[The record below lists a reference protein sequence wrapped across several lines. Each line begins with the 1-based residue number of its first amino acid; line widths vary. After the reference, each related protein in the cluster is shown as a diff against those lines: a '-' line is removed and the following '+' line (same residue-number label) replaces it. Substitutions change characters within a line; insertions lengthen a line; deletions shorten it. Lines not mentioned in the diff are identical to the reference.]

1 MSDNSNE
8 FYDVKISRDIIN
20 EKERNVITDSLVK
33 NEEMRSNSIH
43 SDNSDSVYHINQP
56 GNKCLFV
63 VAVIFG
69 IAISAVC
76 IYVFFI
82 FYEHNTSRI

>member
-1 MSDNSNE
+1 MINNFNDNSNE
-8 FYDVKISRDIIN
+8 FYDVKISRDITN

-76 IYVFFI
+76 IYVFYI
-82 FYEHNTSRI
+82 FL

>member
-1 MSDNSNE
+1 MSNNSNDNSNE

-20 EKERNVITDSLVK
+20 EKERNVITNTLIK

-76 IYVFFI
+76 IYVFYI
-82 FYEHNTSRI
+82 FL

>member
-1 MSDNSNE
+1 MMSEHSNE
-8 FYDVKISRDIIN
+8 FYDVKISRDITN
-20 EKERNVITDSLVK
+20 EKERNVITNTLIK

-63 VAVIFG
+63 LAVILA

-82 FYEHNTSRI
+82 FV

>member
-76 IYVFFI
+76 IYVFYI
-82 FYEHNTSRI
+82 FL

>member
-20 EKERNVITDSLVK
+20 EKERNVITNTLIK

-63 VAVIFG
+63 LAVILA

-82 FYEHNTSRI
+82 FV

>member
-1 MSDNSNE
+1 MMSEHSNE
-8 FYDVKISRDIIN
+8 FYDVKISRDITN
-20 EKERNVITDSLVK
+20 EKERNVITNTLIK

-76 IYVFFI
+76 IYVFYI
-82 FYEHNTSRI
+82 FL

>member
-82 FYEHNTSRI
+82 FI

>member
-1 MSDNSNE
+1 MNDNSNE

-76 IYVFFI
+76 IYVFYI
-82 FYEHNTSRI
+82 FL

>member
-1 MSDNSNE
+1 MSNNSNDNSNE

-76 IYVFFI
+76 IYVFYI
-82 FYEHNTSRI
+82 FL

>member
-20 EKERNVITDSLVK
+20 EKEKNIITNTLIK

-43 SDNSDSVYHINQP
+43 SDNSDNVYHINQP
-56 GNKCLFV
+56 GNKCLFAL
-63 VAVIFG
+63 AVILS
-69 IAISAVC
+69 IAISAAC

-82 FYEHNTSRI
+82 FV

>member
-1 MSDNSNE
+1 MSDNSNDNSNE

-33 NEEMRSNSIH
+33 SEKMRSNSIH

-56 GNKCLFV
+56 GNKCLFAL
-63 VAVIFG
+63 AVILG
-69 IAISAVC
+69 IAISATCVY
-76 IYVFFI
+76 II
-82 FYEHNTSRI
+82 FYFL

>member
-1 MSDNSNE
+1 MSDHSNE

-33 NEEMRSNSIH
+33 SEKMRSNSIH
-43 SDNSDSVYHINQP
+43 SDNSDSIYHINQP

-63 VAVIFG
+63 VAVILS
-69 IAISAVC
+69 IAISATC
-76 IYVFFI
+76 IYIFFI
-82 FYEHNTSRI
+82 FV

>member
-1 MSDNSNE
+1 MNYNFNE

-20 EKERNVITDSLVK
+20 EKERNLITNTLIK

-43 SDNSDSVYHINQP
+43 SDNSDNVYHINQP
-56 GNKCLFV
+56 GNKCLF
-63 VAVIFG
+63 ALAFILA
-69 IAISAVC
+69 IAISAAC

-82 FYEHNTSRI
+82 FI